1 MKRKD
6 SRYESSRSF
15 SDEKGFNGYRERK
28 VTTPSGIVEHT
39 LLHTDRL
46 DLMAAD
52 YYKQDRRWWRI
63 LDANPDFLYGF
74 DMPGPGIS
82 NGDSDENLSIHGDC
96 IAVPA
101 ARESER

>member
-6 SRYESSRSF
+6 SRYKNSRSF
-15 SDEKGFNGYRERK
+15 SEEKGFNGYRERK
-28 VTTPSGIVEHT
+28 VTTPSGLVEHT

-46 DLMAAD
+46 DLMAGE

-63 LDANPDFLYGF
+63 LDANSDFLYGF
-74 DMPGPGIS
+74 DMPGTWGQD
-82 NGDSDENLSIHGDC
+82 GDSSIHGDC

-101 ARESER
+101 ARESD